1 MIDWV
6 QMGGKGINE
15 FRIAV
20 VSRQQPT
27 TPNSSP
33 PSPNPPPPPYWPL
46 LPSSFPGEGQIR
58 RQCHI
63 QIKQQ
68 AYYEQ
73 KVMLATYMRRMRK
86 TTWRLS
92 AGSSCRPQLNHI
104 STGLWQTEVTI

>member
-1 MIDWV
+1 
-6 QMGGKGINE
+6 MGGNRAYMNLE
-15 FRIAV
+15 LLLFLD
-20 VSRQQPT
+20 SSQPRPT
-27 TPNSSP
+27 
-33 PSPNPPPPPYWPL
+33 PPPPHWPL

-86 TTWRLS
+86 TTWRL
-92 AGSSCRPQLNHI
+92 
-104 STGLWQTEVTI
+104 

>member
-1 MIDWV
+1 MNLELLLFLD
-6 QMGGKGINE
+6 
-15 FRIAV
+15 
-20 VSRQQPT
+20 SSQPRPT
-27 TPNSSP
+27 
-33 PSPNPPPPPYWPL
+33 PPPIPPIPPILTPPL
-46 LPSSFPGEGQIR
+46 ATAAFLFFPGEGQIR

-73 KVMLATYMRRMRK
+73 KVMLATYIRRMRK